1 MASGLTVNT
10 EPSSSDKV
18 MTVKTDK
25 APDWC
30 SAKRRQILDGA
41 RKIFTDLGFERA
53 SVDTIAARA
62 GVSKA
67 TVYNHF
73 RDKSALFSASFA
85 EGAELMRAE
94 LRAVLEEPSDDL
106 VGTLQRAGER
116 IVSVFVSPP
125 ALALRRNIGTE
136 MARFPELGR
145 ALYEN
150 GPRLT
155 VELIAG
161 FLTRW
166 AEEGLLRV
174 EDPISAAV
182 HFVGLCE
189 GDLIIRTYLGVVEPT
204 PELVTATVRRGVETF
219 LRAYRA

>member
-1 MASGLTVNT
+1 MAGSAKETR
-10 EPSSSDKV
+10 EPEWC
-18 MTVKTDK
+18 
-25 APDWC
+25 AP
-30 SAKRRQILDGA
+30 KRRQILAGA
-41 RKIFTDLGFERA
+41 REAFTELGFERA
-53 SVDTIAARA
+53 SVDVIAARA

-73 RDKSALFSASFA
+73 RDKSALFAASFA

-94 LRAVLEEPSDDL
+94 LRAVLEEQSDDL

-125 ALALRRNIGTE
+125 ALALRRNIGAE
-136 MARFPELGR
+136 LARFPELGR

-155 VELIAG
+155 VELIGG

-166 AEEGLLRV
+166 AEGGLLRV
-174 EDPISAAV
+174 EDPVSAAV
-182 HFVGLCE
+182 HFVVLCE

-204 PELVTATVRRGVETF
+204 PELVSATVQRGVETF